1 MGRHVN
7 FEDEQDRWLNKADKL
22 NRNNKKEV
30 PLLEMNFNDM
40 VTLKDQ
46 LEWIRLKKRQTEKE
60 RLYGK
65 GEDKNK

>member
-22 NRNNKKEV
+22 NRKNKKEV
-30 PLLEMNFNDM
+30 PLLEMNFSDM

-46 LEWIRLKKRQTEKE
+46 LEWIRLDKIRREKAKLNE
-60 RLYGK
+60 K
-65 GEDKNK
+65 G

>member
-7 FEDEQDRWLNKADKL
+7 FQDEQDRWLNKADKL
-22 NRNNKKEV
+22 NRKNKKEV

-46 LEWIRLKKRQTEKE
+46 LEWIRLDKIRREKAK
-60 RLYGK
+60 LNGK
-65 GEDKNK
+65 